1 MILTT
6 ENFIQFAMNCY
17 DNPQCVNVKEFE
29 SDIKRFKFLN
39 KLFTRYNE
47 NDILRERLIL
57 NHIIILYNVFGINA
71 TTMLFYKINSLY
83 WSQLTTFLIYLN
95 YMPEKVNGVNQFD
108 IPLDQNIVDALR
120 KL

>member
-1 MILTT
+1 MILTS

-39 KLFTRYNE
+39 SLFTKYGNGAV
-47 NDILRERLIL
+47 LRERLIL
-57 NHIIILYNVFGINA
+57 NHIIILYNVFGTNA
-71 TTMLFYKINSLY
+71 TYMLFHKIDSAY

-95 YMPEKVNGVNQFD
+95 HMPEKVNGINQVD
-108 IPLDQNIVDALR
+108 ISLDQNIIDVLR

>member
-29 SDIKRFKFLN
+29 SDIKRFKFIN

-47 NDILRERLIL
+47 ENMLRERLIL

-71 TTMLFYKINSLY
+71 TIMLFNKIDPLF
-83 WSQLTTFLIYLN
+83 WGQLTTFLIYLN
-95 YMPEKVNGVNQFD
+95 YMPETVNGINKFD
-108 IPLDQNIVDALR
+108 ISLDQNIIDALR